1 MSNKLFF
8 FIFIFCGSALTAQ
21 SQVPTLQ
28 AVTTQGSTTTK
39 SIFISSQS
47 GLSIVTDPGNSS
59 LITHWLRASPVDPGV
74 MRFDCGSMDARSGW
88 EFYNSNT
95 NKSLLY
101 IRQNPGFIG
110 IGTAEPKA
118 RLAVNGVVLA
128 KKVRITP
135 INWADYV
142 FEPSYDLPSLQQLEK
157 FITHHKH
164 LPDIPSA
171 KAVSKDDLNLGESQV
186 GLLRKIEEMTLYLIA
201 QDKKL
206 KEREEYINN
215 RAQALEDRERRL
227 SALEAKRGNK

>member
-1 MSNKLFF
+1 
-8 FIFIFCGSALTAQ
+8 
-21 SQVPTLQ
+21 
-28 AVTTQGSTTTK
+28 
-39 SIFISSQS
+39 
-47 GLSIVTDPGNSS
+47 
-59 LITHWLRASPVDPGV
+59 
-74 MRFDCGSMDARSGW
+74 MRFDCGSMDVRSGW

-101 IRQNPGFIG
+101 IRQNPGTVG

-142 FEPSYDLPSLQQLEK
+142 FEPSYDLPTLQQLEK
-157 FITHHKH
+157 FIIHHKH

-171 KAVSKDDLNLGESQV
+171 KEVSKDDLNLGGSQV
-186 GLLRKIEEMTLYLIA
+186 SLLQKIEEMTLYLIA

-206 KEREEYINN
+206 KQRDELIN
-215 RAQALEDRERRL
+215 DREQVLADREKRL
-227 SALEAKRGNK
+227 AALEAKRGNK